1 MPKKTKALKKTDE
14 NAPWN
19 RKKNAKRKSIETKP
33 LAKTFLI
40 VCEGQTEKLYFQSFP
55 VVTATVEVV
64 DTKGRTKIQL
74 VEYAENKIENTSNTY
89 DEVWCVFDVD
99 VKRREK
105 EFADFDNAI
114 NKANALK
121 YKVAYSNDCFELWFY
136 LHFEFTEQEHLRT
149 FYYKAL
155 GKLWNIS
162 SAKDIKKLAFSKTI
176 YHQLLNDERANQSKA
191 IKRAEKLYHDKSDLL
206 YHQQNPITTVFQLV
220 EMLNQNLM
228 P

>member
-1 MPKKTKALKKTDE
+1 MPKKTKALKKTNE
-14 NAPWN
+14 NTPWN
-19 RKKNAKRKSIETKP
+19 RKKTAKRKRIETKP

-40 VCEGQTEKLYFQSFP
+40 ICEGQTEKLYFQSFP
-55 VVTATVEVV
+55 VVSATVEVV

-74 VEYAENKIENTSNTY
+74 VEYAENQIENFGNTY
-89 DEVWCVFDVD
+89 DEVWCVFDMD
-99 VKRREK
+99 VKRGEK

-114 NKANALK
+114 NKAIALK

-136 LHFEFTEQEHLRT
+136 LHFEFTEQKHLRT

-162 SAKDIKKLAFSKTI
+162 SAKGLKKSAFSKTI
-176 YHQLLNDERANQSKA
+176 YHQLLNDEKANQSKA

-206 YHQQNPITTVFQLV
+206 CHQQNPVTTVFQLV